1 LKKEPLKKEEV
12 IKAIEKRN
20 PRYIPGWYSWIADE
34 TWEKYGDRLKKLLE
48 NYTDDI
54 MLIDYDTP
62 EGFVEP
68 APGRDEFHIYYV
80 DKPGV
85 FSGMRTSDLKNDWKK
100 VERLMDNPPDPYAKG
115 RFDNAI
121 KIRKK
126 YPDRYLVGH
135 WWATYFEKMIAIRG
149 EENLFIDIYLERKKL
164 ERLGWMI
171 CNFLCGIVD
180 GFAEAGMDGIFFS
193 DDLGFSKQ
201 LIFSP
206 EIFRD
211 MWKPWYKKLFERI
224 RSHDMHVIIHS
235 CGFLWEIIPDLIDCG
250 MQVYHYQS
258 SVMDTKKLV
267 REYGKDLTFFGG
279 IDIQKFL
286 INSNPK
292 EVIKG
297 IKEMFMIL
305 DHDGGGYISGP
316 TNTIMPDT
324 QFENIIAMYKAMGEY
339 SDREKLGKFV

>member
-1 LKKEPLKKEEV
+1 
-12 IKAIEKRN
+12 
-20 PRYIPGWYSWIADE
+20 
-34 TWEKYGDRLKKLLE
+34 
-48 NYTDDI
+48 
-54 MLIDYDTP
+54 
-62 EGFVEP
+62 
-68 APGRDEFHIYYV
+68 
-80 DKPGV
+80 
-85 FSGMRTSDLKNDWKK
+85 MRTSDLKNDWKK
-100 VERLMDNPPDPYAKG
+100 V
-115 RFDNAI
+115 
-121 KIRKK
+121 
-126 YPDRYLVGH
+126 
-135 WWATYFEKMIAIRG
+135 
-149 EENLFIDIYLERKKL
+149 

-193 DDLGFSKQ
+193 DDLGFSNQ

-224 RSHDMHVIIHS
+224 RSHDMHVIMHS

-324 QFENIIAMYKAMGEY
+324 PFENIIAMYKAMEEY
-339 SDREKLGKFV
+339 SDRKKLGKFV